1 MFKKKCKNYLSEI
14 ASWDSEISRVI
25 KITYLCYCIC
35 MGDYIIVNEYKIK
48 MYS

>member
-1 MFKKKCKNYLSEI
+1 MLKKNVKNYLSEI
-14 ASWDSEISRVI
+14 ASWDSEISRFI

-35 MGDYIIVNEYKIK
+35 MGVYIIVNKIK